1 MRISLGGIDYA
12 ILAAYFLFVVAV
24 GWFVRRRVRTSED
37 FLTSHRSVPLWITS
51 LAFIA
56 ANLGA
61 QEVMGMCASGAKY
74 GLMTVHFYWIGAI
87 PAMIFVGVFMMP
99 FYYGSR
105 ARSVPEYLK
114 LRFDEKTRALNAAS
128 FAVMTVFSS
137 GVSLYALGKLFQ
149 LLLGWTFEQSV
160 LLSAAVV
167 LVYTF
172 LGGLTSA
179 IYNEVVQFFLIVI
192 GFSPLAALAV
202 NRAGGWA
209 GMSARLSPVMTH
221 AWKYTGSSAAN
232 PMGVEAFGLIAGL
245 GFVLSF
251 GYWCTDFLVVQRAMA
266 AKSMSAARRTPLI
279 AAFPK
284 MVMPFIV
291 ILPGIAA
298 IALTQMN
305 VGYTLPVKGS
315 GYDYDQALTTLM
327 IHFYPSGL
335 MGLGLTALMASFMSG
350 MAGNVTAFNTVFTY
364 DLYQSYIRRDA
375 PDDHYLR
382 VARWTTLGGVALSI
396 AAAYLAQRYNNI
408 MDVLQLVFSFVNA
421 PLFATFLLGMFW
433 KRTTGHGA
441 FAGLLS
447 GTGAAALIHGLT
459 VAEGKGGW
467 ITAVHQF
474 PSTMAQNL
482 WMAIFA
488 WSTCFAVT
496 LLVSLATRPRPEDE
510 LRGLVYSPTPHV
522 VDSHEPWYRRP
533 AMLAII
539 VGTCVVVLNLIYW

>member
-1 MRISLGGIDYA
+1 M
-12 ILAAYFLFVVAV
+12 
-24 GWFVRRRVRTSED
+24 
-37 FLTSHRSVPLWITS
+37 
-51 LAFIA
+51 
-56 ANLGA
+56 
-61 QEVMGMCASGAKY
+61 
-74 GLMTVHFYWIGAI
+74 
-87 PAMIFVGVFMMP
+87 FVGVFMMP

-510 LRGLVYSPTPHV
+510 LRGLVYSLTPHV